1 MLGYGKVLLKMLD
14 TMTVINPHLEGKT
27 RTGTLPLTT
36 EVHQHLNSP
45 YPKKTGYT
53 GQETNFDIQ
62 LPSGPVHFSFQL
74 PRLKHFLRNRSAMF
88 TPYKLHVL

>member
-1 MLGYGKVLLKMLD
+1 MLVYGKVLLKMLD

-45 YPKKTGYT
+45 YKKTGSA
-53 GQETNFDIQ
+53 GQETNFDVQ
-62 LPSGPVHFSFQL
+62 LLSAGASTFQFSVA
-74 PRLKHFLRNRSAMF
+74 PTKIFLAQ
-88 TPYKLHVL
+88 

>member
-1 MLGYGKVLLKMLD
+1 MLVYGKVLLKMLD

-45 YPKKTGYT
+45 YKKKQVIQGRKQILTFSCPV
-53 GQETNFDIQ
+53 GQYI
-62 LPSGPVHFSFQL
+62 SVFSC
-74 PRLKHFLRNRSAMF
+74 PH
-88 TPYKLHVL
+88 